1 MHAEPVALVLL
12 VLIRGWAGRTMVI
25 GAAVLLLTPTFAVR
39 QQIGS
44 IPIENPEP
52 LCTGGVD
59 GGSAGQNPGQP
70 GDRKI
75 RAHNPYLQPGYVTS
89 IPKNLG

>member
-1 MHAEPVALVLL
+1 VSTDFAVTWLTWVLAGGAAIALVLL

-59 GGSAGQNPGQP
+59 WFGVHLTGRQQLCA
-70 GDRKI
+70 RY
-75 RAHNPYLQPGYVTS
+75 R
-89 IPKNLG
+89 